1 MTAQRNDRTGPVI
14 VVGVDGSPAGDAAL
28 KWAVTEATQ
37 RHGTVRAVSVRQPP
51 QLMPAASYA
60 LEPHGTRQPERDDI
74 EWARWLRDRIDNART
89 GVDDPAHVTAIM
101 LLGDPAAE
109 LHRVA
114 EDADLL
120 VVGGH
125 GQGPLAEVFL
135 GSVAAASVRHAPC
148 PIVVIPT
155 LLATA
160 TTE

>member
-1 MTAQRNDRTGPVI
+1 MTTPENGRTGPVI

-28 KWAVTEATQ
+28 RWAVAEATQ

-51 QLMPAASYA
+51 QLMPATSYT
-60 LEPHGTRQPERDDI
+60 LQPRGLRQPERDDV
-74 EWARWLRDRIDNART
+74 EWAHWLRERIDTAQA
-89 GVDDPAHVTAIM
+89 GIDDAAHVTAIM
-101 LLGDPAAE
+101 LLGDPADE
-109 LHRVA
+109 LHRIA
-114 EDADLL
+114 EDAELL

-155 LLATA
+155 AVATA
-160 TTE
+160 ATE